1 MADTSVD
8 KLSLLELR
16 PVRWPVMRYG
26 WAVASSIF
34 AVAQAF
40 ERVEKCR
47 LRLFPDQPR
56 YRNLDSEL
64 RSPLGT
70 EMSSTYLLSARS
82 RRAVLRV
89 AALLPLVLLPM
100 AAASLP
106 SAKPEDVGL
115 STERLQRIHEM
126 IMRRVEAGDISGA
139 VTMVARRG
147 RVVHFEAHG
156 LMDLEVK
163 KPMTKV
169 ALFRLASS
177 SKPVTAAAILI
188 LMEEG
193 KLKLTDPV
201 ARYIPEFKN
210 SKVAIEAVRT
220 AQPMTDQGPGTG
232 ERYYTVPASR
242 DITIIDLL
250 THTSGLASG
259 GITGPDFQKLMQAR
273 TPEETLADFIP
284 RLGSLALDFQPGTQW
299 RYSGLAGFD
308 TLGRIVEIV
317 SGSSYDQFLRQRLFE
332 PLGMHD
338 TFFTIPEKDLPRVA
352 TIYNRTPNGL
362 QKPANPLKI
371 GSPTYFSGAGGL
383 TSTAEDYLQFAQM
396 LCNGGQLN
404 GKRIL
409 SPWTVDLMLSNNV
422 GDLFNGQIGRAPKGV
437 GFGLGGEVVVSA
449 LDARLRKPDGSYGWD
464 GAFGTYWWV
473 NRKEQMAVVLFVQT
487 PGRSL
492 QYDFDNAVSQAV
504 IE

>member
-1 MADTSVD
+1 MTPPHSFSV
-8 KLSLLELR
+8 S
-16 PVRWPVMRYG
+16 
-26 WAVASSIF
+26 
-34 AVAQAF
+34 
-40 ERVEKCR
+40 
-47 LRLFPDQPR
+47 
-56 YRNLDSEL
+56 N
-64 RSPLGT
+64 
-70 EMSSTYLLSARS
+70 
-82 RRAVLRV
+82 RRAAFRAAMVLSIG
-89 AALLPLVLLPM
+89 LPL

-106 SAKPEDVGL
+106 EAKPEDVGL
-115 STERLQRIHEM
+115 APDRLPRIHET

-147 RVVHFEAHG
+147 RLVHFEAHG
-156 LMDLEVK
+156 LMDIESR
-163 KPMTKV
+163 KPMTKD

-177 SKPVTAAAILI
+177 SKPITAAAILI

-201 ARYIPEFKN
+201 GKYIPEFKN
-210 SKVAIEAVRT
+210 SKVAVEAVRT
-220 AQPMTDQGPGTG
+220 APPMSDQGPAAGD
-232 ERYYTVPASR
+232 RYYTVPANH

-250 THTSGLASG
+250 THTSGLGSG
-259 GITGPDFQKLMQAR
+259 GLTGPDLQKLQQAR
-273 TPEETLADFIP
+273 TPTETLADFIP
-284 RLGSLALDFQPGTQW
+284 RLGALPLDFQPGTEW

-317 SGSSYDQFLRQRLFE
+317 SGLPFDQFLRRRLFE
-332 PLGMHD
+332 PLGMDNTWFNVPDH
-338 TFFTIPEKDLPRVA
+338 EKPRIA
-352 TIYNRTPNGL
+352 TIYNHTANGL
-362 QKPANPLKI
+362 QKPANPLRI
-371 GSPTYFSGAGGL
+371 GSPAYFSGAGGL
-383 TSTAEDYLQFAQM
+383 TASAPDYLQFAQM

-422 GDLFNGQIGRAPKGV
+422 GELFEGQIGRAPKGV

-449 LDARLRKPDGSYGWD
+449 VDARLRKPNGSYGWD

-473 NRKEQMAVVLFVQT
+473 NRKEQMVVVLFVQT

-504 IE
+504 VE